1 MLEYAIGILPTKQC
15 EHFTRSDNA
24 AGFFCRGSEAV
35 GFNHRLLYV

>member
-24 AGFFCRGSEAV
+24 AGFFAVEAKLW